1 MEEAGYLEAQTKL
14 RTSYLCRD
22 LVRPLSVSLYDRIPF
37 LAAAA
42 AKTTKERQRH
52 LNNFMMD
59 FENHVLREW
68 DARGG
73 VPRGPRRFEN
83 KNWAALMKS
92 HLEFSD
98 TCWEEYVTWVQQG
111 GGDEWFQE
119 EE

>member
-1 MEEAGYLEAQTKL
+1 MEEAGYLEAQTKQ

-52 LNNFMMD
+52 LNNFMM
-59 FENHVLREW
+59 
-68 DARGG
+68 
-73 VPRGPRRFEN
+73 
-83 KNWAALMKS
+83 
-92 HLEFSD
+92 
-98 TCWEEYVTWVQQG
+98 EYVTWVQQG

>member
-1 MEEAGYLEAQTKL
+1 MDEAGYLEAQTKL
-14 RTSYLCRD
+14 RTAYLCRD
-22 LVRPLSVSLYDRIPF
+22 LVRPLSVSLDDRIPF

-42 AKTTKERQRH
+42 TRTTKERQRH

-68 DARGG
+68 GACA
-73 VPRGPRRFEN
+73 PRGPLRYEN
-83 KNWAALMKS
+83 KNWAAHMKS

-111 GGDEWFQE
+111 GGDEWFQAE
-119 EE
+119 Q